1 MTMNH
6 ESESVEGGGLR
17 KTQTK
22 RSLISRCPGEQD
34 DNFGRVF
41 VTFES
46 WILELYSWFFMFL
59 AVLFQKGTHT
69 HNSWLMT
76 HDCGYPDLFM
86 IHIHYY
92 EITCI
97 MNQSISR
104 PRSHPPPS
112 QSWVAQGWLPR
123 TPAPRGWLDGAI
135 LHHPGWFRGWLL
147 GRNFHFVT
155 IWLQSWV
162 LMCCSHECT
171 FAPPTWLVAQQQP
184 GRGTSWPFDI
194 RWNQDTLMVPTA
206 KPGQRTRGCAV
217 HPRKPWGQPGT
228 SPGCGEEPGS
238 NHTAWLRGT

>member
-59 AVLFQKGTHT
+59 AVLFQKGTH
-69 HNSWLMT
+69 NSWLMT

-112 QSWVAQGWLPR
+112 QSWVAQGWLMAPPNASPAGVARWSHSWLR
-123 TPAPRGWLDGAI
+123 TTLGGSGDGSSDFI
-135 LHHPGWFRGWLL
+135 FVHD
-147 GRNFHFVT
+147 FVT
-155 IWLQSWV
+155 IWV
-162 LMCCSHECT
+162 N
-171 FAPPTWLVAQQQP
+171 V
-184 GRGTSWPFDI
+184 
-194 RWNQDTLMVPTA
+194 
-206 KPGQRTRGCAV
+206 
-217 HPRKPWGQPGT
+217 
-228 SPGCGEEPGS
+228 
-238 NHTAWLRGT
+238 NHVDATHM